1 MGIGDEQG
9 LDTDWPVGDVG
20 TVIPS
25 VAVLGIALTLGSTLL
40 STTLSPSFA
49 WQSDA
54 LSNLGVTTTDAGT
67 TTTVLLFN
75 GGLIVGGAVGAG
87 FAAASYRRL
96 TNRQDR
102 AVVAL
107 AGLSLVLMGLI
118 GVFPQDVRGPHF
130 AVAIGFFLL
139 LSVTLWVDGIGH
151 IRRGNRLRGA
161 LTVAGGTANVLA
173 WVLWISLNAD
183 PYEGI
188 AIPEMIG
195 SLIFGVW
202 LSVFAFRLSEK
213 FD

>member
-139 LSVTLWVDGIGH
+139 LSVTLWADGIGH
-151 IRRGNRLRGA
+151 IRRGNQLRGA